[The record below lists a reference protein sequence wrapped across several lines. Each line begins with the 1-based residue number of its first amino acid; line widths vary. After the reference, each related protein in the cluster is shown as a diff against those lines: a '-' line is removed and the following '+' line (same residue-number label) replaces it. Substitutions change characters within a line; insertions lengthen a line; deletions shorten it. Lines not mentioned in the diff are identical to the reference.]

1 MIMFG
6 LINKKK
12 LLRKLNEMYNMMMPM
27 EKLMRDKWKS
37 GEFSE
42 WEFYTRLWKLKGRL
56 SEISDLK
63 KMLG

>member
-1 MIMFG
+1 MFN

-12 LLRKLNEMYNMMMPM
+12 LLRKLNEMYNMMMQM
-27 EKLMRDKWKS
+27 EKLIRDKWKS

>member
-1 MIMFG
+1 MFG

>member
-1 MIMFG
+1 MFN

-12 LLRKLNEMYNMMMPM
+12 LLRKLNKMYNMMMPM

-42 WEFYTRLWKLKGRL
+42 WEFYTRLWKLEGRL

>member
-1 MIMFG
+1 MFG

-12 LLRKLNEMYNMMMPM
+12 LLRKLNEMYNMMLPM
-27 EKLMRDKWKS
+27 EKLMRDRWKS
-37 GEFSE
+37 GELSE

>member
-1 MIMFG
+1 MFG

-12 LLRKLNEMYNMMMPM
+12 LLHKLNGMYNMMLPM
-27 EKLMRDKWKS
+27 EKLMRDKWKK
-37 GEFSE
+37 GELSE

-56 SEISDLK
+56 SMIKDII

>member
-1 MIMFG
+1 MFN

-12 LLRKLNEMYNMMMPM
+12 LLRKLNGMYNMMLPM
-27 EKLMRDKWKS
+27 EKLMRDKWKK
-37 GEFSE
+37 GEFSK

>member
-1 MIMFG
+1 MFN